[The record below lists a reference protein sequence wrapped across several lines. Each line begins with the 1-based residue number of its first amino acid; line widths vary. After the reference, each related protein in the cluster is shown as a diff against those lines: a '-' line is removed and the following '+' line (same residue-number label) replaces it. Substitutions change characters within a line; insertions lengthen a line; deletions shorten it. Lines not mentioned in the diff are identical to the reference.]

1 MALHPELPD
10 LRILFGGVLAVL
22 HVPKMI
28 LQISLAALVSSSLC
42 MVNHLALDVVFVDIR
57 EVILGKLKRDG
68 EELVQR
74 IQHLAVKR
82 LETIF

>member
-1 MALHPELPD
+1 
-10 LRILFGGVLAVL
+10 
-22 HVPKMI
+22 MI

-42 MVNHLALDVVFVDIR
+42 MVNHLALDVVFVDIC

-82 LETIF
+82 LETI